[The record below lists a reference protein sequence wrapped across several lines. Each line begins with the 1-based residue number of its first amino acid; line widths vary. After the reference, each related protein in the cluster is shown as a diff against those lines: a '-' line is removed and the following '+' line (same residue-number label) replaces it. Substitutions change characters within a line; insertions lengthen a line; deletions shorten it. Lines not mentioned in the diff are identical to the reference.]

1 MNIYWRRILNFLVGN
16 IPKSSEDMLKGG
28 EVIPKS
34 SEDNPKGNEDDPK
47 GKEDLPNEEA
57 VADAAAEASDEDEKE
72 PESCPIATR
81 RLIREAMQQLRH
93 FTEEHRLTATVA
105 KALLAILAE
114 ITISALHGRVNT
126 QVLEVIKRV
135 IRHEQQRLFE
145 DSGHAGLFEDND
157 RHSASDDG
165 KSGWRENQKVADD
178 GLPHMVHTPFAGRS
192 SFFELADQARL

>member
-1 MNIYWRRILNFLVGN
+1 MNIYWRRILNFLAGN
-16 IPKSSEDMLKGG
+16 
-28 EVIPKS
+28 IPKS
-34 SEDNPKGNEDDPK
+34 SEDNPKESEDNPKGNEDLLKVEP
-47 GKEDLPNEEA
+47 
-57 VADAAAEASDEDEKE
+57 VADTTAQVSDEDEKE

-114 ITISALHGRVNT
+114 ITISALQGRVNT

-135 IRHEQQRLFE
+135 IRHEQQRLFDCNGE
-145 DSGHAGLFEDND
+145 SGLFDDND
-157 RHSASDDG
+157 RPNASNDSV
-165 KSGWRENQKVADD
+165 SGRDETEKPQHVADD
-178 GLPHMVHTPFAGRS
+178 GLPHMISTPFAGRS